1 MTNQSDFFGVSDAP
15 AKDALGYLIQ
25 FARARPGQAF
35 SPEAV
40 TLSAVDHGIV
50 FSDMRSWGAIFS
62 QASRDGHIRPS
73 TELFPRTMSNGSMRP
88 GWVGA

>member
-1 MTNQSDFFGVSDAP
+1 MTTQTDMFGAP
-15 AKDALGYLIQ
+15 DTPAPDALGYLIRY
-25 FARARPGQAF
+25 AKACKGQAF

-40 TLSAVDHGIV
+40 TLSAVEHGIV
-50 FSDMRSWGAIFS
+50 FSDLRSWGAVFS
-62 QASRDGHIRPS
+62 RAARDGHIRPS

>member
-1 MTNQSDFFGVSDAP
+1 MTTQTDMFGAP
-15 AKDALGYLIQ
+15 DTPAPDALGYLIS
-25 FARARPGQAF
+25 FAKSRKGQAF

-50 FSDMRSWGAIFS
+50 FREMRSWGAVFS

-88 GWVGA
+88 GWVGV